1 MAGRRST
8 ADPSRP
14 APARPR
20 TAYGCDRPRSNTAVL
35 SRRHAA
41 ENSVHPPVGAIVRR
55 RRSRTG
61 PKKRGDLEPSST
73 RHLELRASLPAA
85 VRIAR

>member
-14 APARPR
+14 APARPP
-20 TAYGCDRPRSNTAVL
+20 TAHGCDRPRSNTAAS

-41 ENSVHPPVGAIVRR
+41 ENSVHPPVSAVVRR
-55 RRSRTG
+55 RRSRT
-61 PKKRGDLEPSST
+61 PAKKRVDLEPSST
-73 RHLELRASLPAA
+73 RHLQLRASLPAA
-85 VRIAR
+85 V